1 MVSIRW
7 ALVFGLLVVVCLS
20 QQSRAEDAKAE
31 PEPGAE
37 PEAEAEPGKD
47 EDKAGG
53 SAGKAGESKASTGG
67 KNPASAPWAFS
78 VPAIMSFVFVA
89 KYII

>member
-20 QQSRAEDAKAE
+20 QQSRAEDGKAE
-31 PEPGAE
+31 PEPNAE
-37 PEAEAEPGKD
+37 PEPESEPGKD
-47 EDKAGG
+47 EDQ
-53 SAGKAGESKASTGG
+53 SAKSVGKQGESNASTG
-67 KNPASAPWAFS
+67 KNPAAAPWAFS

-89 KYII
+89 KFIL